1 MRYKALNIVLFF
13 ACLLTS
19 CLLVGCSSSEV
30 EHPEVEPF
38 DEEDMYTERDNETEY
53 DETSSIIIT
62 LDDAGSS
69 ATSSSVTIDGSTVT
83 ITQAGTYVLSGS
95 LSDGQVI
102 VNIGNEDKCQL
113 VLQNVSINSTS
124 SAALYVKQADKV
136 FVTLET
142 NTTNNFTTSGA
153 YVAIDDVNIDAA
165 VFSKED
171 ITFNGEG
178 TLVVSSTDGHGI
190 VSKDDLTIMSGTYN
204 IDAYSH
210 ALSAKDNLKI
220 DGGVF
225 TLVAGTDGLHAEN
238 DEDATLGIIYISG
251 GDFTINVSGDG
262 IDASSIVQIL
272 DGTFDIKCTGKGL
285 IANSETIIAGGTIA
299 IRSIDDAIH
308 SNSTLSITGG
318 ELTCAASD
326 DGIHANETLYITGG
340 TITITKSYEGLE
352 AQTINIAGGDITIL
366 ATDDG
371 INAAG
376 GNDNSGYGGFGGD
389 EFGQPGGTSSGS
401 IVISGGTIQI
411 NASGDGVD
419 SNGSLV
425 VSGGETF
432 VSGPTNNGNGALDY
446 DGTGKITGGIFIAT
460 GASGMAQNFGTSSTQ
475 GSILKTYSSMTTKQV
490 TLLDA
495 EGATL
500 VTFTPAKAYN
510 SVVVSCPALIK
521 GGSYTLSA
529 AGQTATI
536 TLSSLIYGNGGGMGG
551 GGGRP

>member
-1 MRYKALNIVLFF
+1 MRYKTLSVVLFF
-13 ACLLTS
+13 TCLLAS
-19 CLLVGCSSSEV
+19 CLLAGCKTTEV
-30 EHPEVEPF
+30 ELPEVEPF
-38 DEEDMYTERDNETEY
+38 DEEDMYTERDNQTEY
-53 DETSSIIIT
+53 DEASSIIIT

-69 ATSSSVTIDGSTVT
+69 ATSSSVTIDGSIIT
-83 ITQAGTYVLSGS
+83 ITQAGTYVLSGL

-136 FVTLET
+136 FVTLEAL
-142 NTTNNFTTSGA
+142 TTNQLTTSGA
-153 YVAIDDVNIDAA
+153 YVVIDDTNIDAA

-178 TLVVSSTDGHGI
+178 TLAVSSTYGHGI
-190 VSKDDLTIMSGTYN
+190 ISKDDLTLMSGIYN
-204 IDAYSH
+204 INAHSH

-220 DGGVF
+220 DGGVY
-225 TLVAGTDGLHAEN
+225 TLIAGSDGLHAEN
-238 DEDATLGIIYISG
+238 DEDSALGIIYISG

-262 IDASSIVQIL
+262 IDASSIVQIV
-272 DGTFDIKCTGKGL
+272 DGTFDIKCNGKGL
-285 IANSETIIAGGTIA
+285 IANSETIIAGGIIN

-308 SNSTLSITGG
+308 SNATLSITGG

-352 AQTINIAGGDITIL
+352 ALTINIAGGNITIL

-376 GNDNSGYGGFGGD
+376 GNDSSGYGGLGGD
-389 EFGQPGGTSSGS
+389 AFGRPEESTGGS

-419 SNGSLV
+419 SNGNIV
-425 VSGGETF
+425 ICGGETF

-446 DGTGKITGGIFIAT
+446 NGTGQITGGIFIAT

-475 GSILKTYSSMTTKQV
+475 GSILKNYSSMTTKQV

-551 GGGRP
+551 GERP